1 MNKVSRSSVAA
12 SYFVGIVLAAPFA
25 TMAADAPLSYK
36 ASPEIYKLLAEN
48 DQFRVILATWKP
60 GQRDAQHSHSAATA
74 YRLTGCKSR
83 IFGPDGKVLSEGE
96 AKAGSVVLNNAIVS
110 HSLEN
115 IGTTDC
121 QTLLVERK

>member
-1 MNKVSRSSVAA
+1 MNKFSFSSVVG

-36 ASPEIYKLLAEN
+36 ASPEVYKLLAEN

-74 YRLTGCKSR
+74 YRLTDCKSR
-83 IFGPDGKVLSEGE
+83 LYDPNGKVIREGE
-96 AKAGSVVLNNAIVS
+96 AKAGSVLLNSAIAS